1 VVSNVVRSLALPNKP
16 PNMRPGAPHGDQNEG
31 ALAPFTRAA
40 RGHLRLIGAVTAACV
55 LTCFAWLLVRSETY
69 QASAQV
75 LVTPLA
81 DSGNYTGL
89 PVLNNS
95 VDPTRVL
102 QTAASIIS
110 SSQAGADA
118 AKAAGVPT
126 SATDRV
132 DVQPQGESDV
142 LTITAKADTPDQA
155 VRIANAYAKAALDIR
170 HRSLR
175 QAVAAS
181 IRDLRARQAALGGSN
196 SATATELASELTDL
210 QRIQN
215 GQDPNF
221 SLLQPAS
228 TGQRTGASSKMLL
241 ALALVAGLL
250 IGLLAAVIIDYLNRQ
265 VRDEDELLAL
275 YPLPV
280 LARVP
285 PLPPAARSV
294 TTPEL
299 VPARVL
305 EAFRTLQ
312 VQIEGD
318 GPSRRT
324 VMFTSPSVGDG
335 KTTSAVNFSLTLV
348 RAGARVVLLDLDLR
362 KPDLSGRFGVE
373 SDLMELFRT
382 DATLDDV
389 LCPAPGA
396 PGLRVMS
403 AQVRHDVTPMLEA
416 IQRRIPELVQRA
428 HVVADYVVIDTAPLG
443 EVSDALRIASVVDD
457 VLLVVRPGH
466 TDRSHLERTREILEN
481 TGHRPSG
488 LVVVGD
494 IDDRDI
500 FSRYGDDVSLQLA
513 DPWEHRMD
521 EDSKLT
527 PLKRAPSA
535 TERDAS

>member
-1 VVSNVVRSLALPNKP
+1 
-16 PNMRPGAPHGDQNEG
+16 MRPGAPTGDQNEG
-31 ALAPFTRAA
+31 ALAPFMRAA
-40 RGHLRLIGAVTAACV
+40 RAHGRLIAAVTVVCVVACFV
-55 LTCFAWLLVRSETY
+55 WLQVRTETH

-81 DSGNYTGL
+81 DSGHYTGL

-102 QTAASIIS
+102 QTAASIIT
-110 SSQAGADA
+110 SSQAGAAA

-126 SATDRV
+126 SVTDRV
-132 DVQPQGESDV
+132 EVQPQGESDV
-142 LTITAKADTPDQA
+142 LTVTAKADTAEQA
-155 VRIANAYAKAALDIR
+155 VKTANAYANAALDIR
-170 HRSLR
+170 RRSLQR
-175 QAVAAS
+175 AVAAG
-181 IRDLRARQAALGGSN
+181 ITDLQARQAALGPGN
-196 SATATELASELTDL
+196 GATATATELASELTDL
-210 QRIQN
+210 QRIQS

-228 TGQRTGASSKMLL
+228 TGTLAGASTKLLL

-250 IGLLAAVIIDYLNRQ
+250 IGLLAAVVIEYLNRQ

-285 PLPPAARSV
+285 PLPVAARSV

-312 VQIEGD
+312 VQIDGD

-362 KPDLSGRFGVE
+362 KPDLSRRFGVE
-373 SDLMELFRT
+373 SDLMELFRA

-389 LCPAPGA
+389 LCAAPGA

-403 AQVRHDVTPMLEA
+403 AQVRHDVTPLLEA
-416 IQRRIPELVQRA
+416 IQRRIPELVRRA
-428 HVVADYVVIDTAPLG
+428 HEVADYVVIDTAPLG

-500 FSRYGDDVSLQLA
+500 FTGYGDDVGHQLA
-513 DPWEHRMD
+513 DPWEHR
-521 EDSKLT
+521 T
-527 PLKRAPSA
+527 PESGSRVTDLKSAPSV

>member
-1 VVSNVVRSLALPNKP
+1 
-16 PNMRPGAPHGDQNEG
+16 MRPGASTGDQGEG
-31 ALAPFTRAA
+31 ALAPFVRATRA
-40 RGHLRLIGAVTAACV
+40 HLQLIATVTVVCVVAC
-55 LTCFAWLLVRSETY
+55 LAWLQVRNETY
-69 QASAQV
+69 EASAQV

-102 QTAASIIS
+102 QTAASVIS
-110 SSQAGADA
+110 SSQAAAAA
-118 AKAAGVPT
+118 AKAADV
-126 SATDRV
+126 SRAEADRV
-132 DVQPQGESDV
+132 DVEPQGESDV
-142 LTITAKADTPDQA
+142 LTVTAKAGSGDEA
-155 VRIANAYAKAALDIR
+155 ARVANAYARAALNIR
-170 HRSLR
+170 HRSLQ

-181 IRDLRARQAALGGSN
+181 VKDLQARQAALTDRS
-196 SATATELASELTDL
+196 SAAASELASELTDL

-221 SLLQPAS
+221 SLLQPAAS
-228 TGQRTGASSKMLL
+228 GTLAGASSKLLL
-241 ALALVAGLL
+241 ALSLVAGLL
-250 IGLLAAVIIDYLNRQ
+250 LGLLAAVVVEYLNRQ
-265 VRDEDELLAL
+265 IRDEDELLGI

-285 PLPPAARSV
+285 PLPAAARSV

-305 EAFRTLQ
+305 ESFRTLQ
-312 VQIEGD
+312 VQLDGD

-324 VMFTSPSVGDG
+324 VMFTSPSIGDG
-335 KTTSAVNFSLTLV
+335 KTTTAVNFALTLV

-373 SDLMELFRT
+373 SDLMLLFSSE
-382 DATLDDV
+382 ASLDDV
-389 LCPAPGA
+389 LCAVPGA
-396 PGLRVMS
+396 PGLQVMS
-403 AQVRHDVTPMLEA
+403 ASVRHDVTPLLEA
-416 IQRRIPELVQRA
+416 IQRRIPDLVRRA
-428 HVVADYVVIDTAPLG
+428 HDVADYVIIDTAPLG

-466 TDRSHLERTREILEN
+466 TDRAHLDRTRELLEN

-494 IDDRDI
+494 IDDRDV
-500 FSRYGDDVSLQLA
+500 FTGYGDDVSLDLA
-513 DPWEHRMD
+513 DPWEQP
-521 EDSKLT
+521 EDDDDRLRDGSSA
-527 PLKRAPSA
+527 APSA
-535 TERDAS
+535 PRRDAG